1 MTSPRQEQI
10 MQIVHRIGMD
20 VEREQKTLL
29 SPQLTKICDVLDLQ
43 PKTIYKGDKMEAVK
57 QHCIDTHKDYD
68 NQSRFALDEL
78 EQINEA
84 LAEHLKS

>member
-1 MTSPRQEQI
+1 MTSPRQKQI
-10 MQIVHRIGMD
+10 AEILDKLDIEL
-20 VEREQKTLL
+20 EREQKTLL
-29 SPQLTKICDVLDLQ
+29 SPQLTKICNFLELEPDN
-43 PKTIYKGDKMEAVK
+43 IYRGDKMEAVK
-57 QHCIDTHKDYD
+57 EHCIDTFKDYN